1 MLVAVQ
7 VREVQPH
14 PGRRPALL
22 DPRGKCT
29 ACAHGSTARTCT
41 GSTAKQ
47 VARKHVQEAWQRDIC
62 IKCGLDSRL
71 AGWGLL
77 TGCSCVHLCAPALP

>member
-1 MLVAVQ
+1 
-7 VREVQPH
+7 
-14 PGRRPALL
+14 
-22 DPRGKCT
+22 
-29 ACAHGSTARTCT
+29 
-41 GSTAKQ
+41 